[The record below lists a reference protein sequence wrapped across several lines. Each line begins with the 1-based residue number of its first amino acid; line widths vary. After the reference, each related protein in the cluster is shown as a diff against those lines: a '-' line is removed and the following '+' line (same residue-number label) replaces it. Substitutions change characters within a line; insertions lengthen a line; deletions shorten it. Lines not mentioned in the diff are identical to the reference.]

1 MYLIEQKSCNLL
13 LQIEKKKRTDLG
25 DGKYKIGALLHF
37 TGKNKRKK
45 KCFLEKL
52 KVTVIKCRNK

>member
-1 MYLIEQKSCNLL
+1 MCLIEQKSCNLL
-13 LQIEKKKRTDLG
+13 LQIGKKKRTDLE

-45 KCFLEKL
+45 MLFG
-52 KVTVIKCRNK
+52 KVKSYGN

>member
-1 MYLIEQKSCNLL
+1 MCLIEQKSCNLL
-13 LQIEKKKRTDLG
+13 LQIGKKKRTDLG

-45 KCFLEKL
+45 MLFG
-52 KVTVIKCRNK
+52 KVKSDGN